1 LKKQKG
7 FMSFLPATSA
17 VTGALGFFAGAA
29 GGASLA
35 TTMGVCCLG
44 GVILW
49 PFGIILQVCV
59 GLSIGDSSMFFPLD
73 CIASISAASI
83 GALVCSLPV
92 AQMVVAASV
101 GAALLYVLGQVIY
114 INTNDEINASED
126 PEAAG
131 FGFTLCVAG
140 YKTNF

>member
-1 LKKQKG
+1 
-7 FMSFLPATSA
+7 MSLLPATSA

-49 PFGIILQVCV
+49 PLGIALQLAV
-59 GLSIGDSSMFFPLD
+59 GFSVGDSSMFLPLD
-73 CIASISAASI
+73 CIASIPAAGI
-83 GALVCSLPV
+83 GALVCSLSL
-92 AQMVVAASV
+92 AQAVVAASV
-101 GAALLYVLGQVIY
+101 GAALLYLLGQFIY
-114 INTNDEINASED
+114 INKNDEIDANEEQDAASY
-126 PEAAG
+126 
-131 FGFTLCVAG
+131 GFTLSVAG